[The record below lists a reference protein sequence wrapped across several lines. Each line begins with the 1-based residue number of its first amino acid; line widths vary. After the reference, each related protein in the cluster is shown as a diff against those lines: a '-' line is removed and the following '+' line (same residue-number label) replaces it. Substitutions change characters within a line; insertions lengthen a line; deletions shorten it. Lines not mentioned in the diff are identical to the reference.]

1 MHRCGPA
8 RRLLVIY
15 NPTAGPRR
23 RQRFVAV
30 CERLG
35 ALGCA
40 LEVRETTCAGDA
52 RHIAAAIAPG
62 GHDRVVVAGG
72 DGTINEAVNG
82 LRADAP
88 PLAILPLGT
97 ANVLAAE
104 IGLSSDPDAIARAI
118 AFGRARPVSLGR
130 ANGRRF
136 VLMAGVGFDAH
147 IVHGLHP
154 GLKRRLGKGAYALG
168 FAREWLRYP
177 FPEFRVTVDGMPLR
191 AASVIVANARHYGGP
206 YVAAPQASLE
216 APSFE
221 VCLFARG
228 GRWPALAAG
237 LALLR
242 DRLPEAPGYR
252 VVRGSRVEVAG
263 PAGDPVQA
271 DGEIVAALN
280 LQIVIEP
287 AALDLI
293 FPAAAGGPSSG
304 TRQ

>member
-1 MHRCGPA
+1 MEQGTPA

-23 RQRFVAV
+23 RERFVEV
-30 CERLG
+30 RERLAG
-35 ALGCA
+35 LGCS

-52 RHIAAAIAPG
+52 RHLAAAIAPG

-82 LRADAP
+82 LRPDAP

-104 IGLSSDPDAIARAI
+104 IGLASDADSVARAI
-118 AFGRARPVSLGR
+118 ALGQPRAIALGR

-147 IVHGLHP
+147 VVQGLHP

-168 FAREWLRYP
+168 FAREWLRYR
-177 FPEFRVTVDGMPLR
+177 FPRFRVTIDGTAWH
-191 AASVIVANARHYGGP
+191 AASVIVANARRYGGP
-206 YVAAPQASLE
+206 YVAARHACLE

-252 VVRGSRVEVAG
+252 VVRGCRVEIAG
-263 PAGDPVQA
+263 PASDPVQA
-271 DGEIVAALN
+271 DGEIVARLD
-280 LQIVIEP
+280 LQIVVEP
-287 AALDLI
+287 EALHLV
-293 FPAAAGGPSSG
+293 FPASQG
-304 TRQ
+304 Q

>member
-1 MHRCGPA
+1 VDRRQPA

-15 NPTAGPRR
+15 NPKAGPRR

-30 CERLG
+30 CERLQ
-35 ALGCA
+35 ALGCT
-40 LEVRETTCAGDA
+40 LEVRETTCAGAA
-52 RHIAAAIAPG
+52 RHLAAAIAPG
-62 GHDRVVVAGG
+62 DHDRVVVAGG

-104 IGLSSDPDAIARAI
+104 IGLATDPDTIARAI
-118 AFGRARPVSLGR
+118 AFGQPRPISLGR

-147 IVHGLHP
+147 VVHGLHP

-177 FPEFRVTVDGMPLR
+177 FPEFRVTVDGTPLR
-191 AASVIVANARHYGGP
+191 AASVIVANARHYGGH
-206 YVAAPQASLE
+206 YVAAPHASLE

-221 VCLFARG
+221 VCLFTRG

-242 DRLPEAPGYR
+242 DRLPEAPGYA
-252 VVRGSRVEVAG
+252 VVRGSEVEVAG

-271 DGEIVAALN
+271 DGEIVAALD
-280 LQIVIEP
+280 LQITIEP
-287 AALDLI
+287 AALHLI
-293 FPAAAGGPSSG
+293 FPPGADLDVIS
-304 TRQ
+304 